1 LYLIIQHFLSY
12 SQEDIERLQAKSRV
26 EGNKLR
32 PDKYNWIEGNESVP
46 ANWKLRIVHCSN
58 GLDREFLLAPDGTSY
73 SGSIIKFIKYM
84 SNIFVD
90 QIYKYSLHLYA

>member
-1 LYLIIQHFLSY
+1 M
-12 SQEDIERLQAKSRV
+12 

-46 ANWKLRIVHCSN
+46 ENWKLRIVHCSN

-73 SGSIIKFIKYM
+73 SGSIMKHIDIK
-84 SNIFVD
+84 SIFLHF
-90 QIYKYSLHLYA
+90 YSYLKVLG